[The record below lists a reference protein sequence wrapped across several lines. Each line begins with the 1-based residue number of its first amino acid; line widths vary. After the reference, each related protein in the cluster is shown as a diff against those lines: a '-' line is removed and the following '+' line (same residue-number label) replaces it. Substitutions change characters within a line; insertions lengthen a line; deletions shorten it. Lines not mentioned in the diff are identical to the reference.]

1 MGSLCEPYVRLESPP
16 PRDSPPSLPSRRR
29 AANANGERERR
40 SDIVASVTAS
50 DADILAVGRDLAAAL
65 PGASRNPLKAI
76 DDKAMDL
83 ASQDAELRAAL
94 FRFVDVVPA
103 CRSLDDLAS
112 HLSGFLDEV
121 GDRPPPLQ
129 VAMRMS
135 ESKAGRAALG
145 AAAAAGVRHM
155 AHRFIV
161 GETPREATGVLE
173 DLWKRSVATSVDLLG
188 EATVTSAEADRYA
201 ARCREAL
208 DGLVDVYRGLPDRPA
223 LEHDSTGPIPR
234 ENLSV
239 KVSALTPLLRPDAP
253 ELGKRDAAG
262 RLRELLRR
270 ARDLDAHL
278 HIDMES
284 FDSREAVTDLV
295 LELLSEPEFRDGPSA
310 GIVLQA
316 YLRDSPD
323 LCDRIIT
330 WAQATPRGYPLLVR
344 LVKGAY
350 WDHEIVEARQH
361 GWESPVFEVK
371 ADSDRNFEALTT
383 LLLEARPAVRVAIA
397 SHNLRSIAH
406 ALAANRAMGGEDGDV
421 EIQVLRGL
429 GDDLQEA
436 LARRGLRVRTY
447 CPVGDLVAGMAYLVR
462 RLLENTS
469 NESFL
474 HEQAA
479 GRPLEE
485 LLAAP

>member
-1 MGSLCEPYVRLESPP
+1 MAPAS
-16 PRDSPPSLPSRRR
+16 
-29 AANANGERERR
+29 
-40 SDIVASVTAS
+40 IVAAVTTTAPETE
-50 DADILAVGRDLAAAL
+50 ILAVGREIAAAL
-65 PGASRNPLKAI
+65 PSASRNPLKAL

-83 ASQDAELRAAL
+83 ASQDVELRAAL

-103 CRSLDDLAS
+103 CRSLDDLAR
-112 HLSGFLDEV
+112 HLTGFLDEV
-121 GDRPPPLQ
+121 PDRPPPLQ
-129 VAMRMS
+129 VAMRMGGTR
-135 ESKAGRAALG
+135 AGRTALG
-145 AAAAAGVRHM
+145 AAAAAGVKHM

-161 GETPREATGVLE
+161 GQTPRDATGVLE
-173 DLWKRSVATSVDLLG
+173 ELWREGVATSVDLLG

-201 ARCREAL
+201 ARCRDAL
-208 DGLVDVYRGLPDRPA
+208 EGLVAVYRGLPERPL
-223 LEHDSTGPIPR
+223 LERDGAGPIPR

-262 RLRELLRR
+262 RLRDLLRR
-270 ARDLDAHL
+270 ARDLGAHL

-295 LELLSEPEFRDGPSA
+295 LELLEEDEFRDAPSA
-310 GIVLQA
+310 GVVLQA
-316 YLRDSPD
+316 YLRDSPE
-323 LCDRIIT
+323 LCERMVA
-330 WAQATPRGYPLLVR
+330 WAQATPRGFPLTVR

-371 ADSDRNFEALTT
+371 ADSDRNFEALTRR
-383 LLLEARPAVRVAIA
+383 LLGARPAVRVAIA

-406 ALAANRAMGGEDGDV
+406 AIAVNRALGAPDGDV
-421 EIQVLRGL
+421 ELQVLRGL
-429 GDDLQEA
+429 GDDLQHA
-436 LARRGLRVRTY
+436 LAARGHRVRTY

-474 HEQAA
+474 HEQAS

>member
-1 MGSLCEPYVRLESPP
+1 
-16 PRDSPPSLPSRRR
+16 
-29 AANANGERERR
+29 
-40 SDIVASVTAS
+40 VTTTAPETE
-50 DADILAVGRDLAAAL
+50 IIAVGREIAAAL
-65 PGASRNPLKAI
+65 PSASRHPLKAL

-83 ASQDAELRAAL
+83 ATQDAELRAAL

-103 CRSLDDLAS
+103 CRSLDDLAR
-112 HLSGFLDEV
+112 HLTGFLDEA
-121 GDRPPPLQ
+121 GTTREARGRNRSQPLE
-129 VAMRMS
+129 VAMRMGA
-135 ESKAGRAALG
+135 SKPGRTALG

-161 GETPREATGVLE
+161 GETPRDATGVLE
-173 DLWKRSVATSVDLLG
+173 ELWRDGVATSVDLLG
-188 EATVTSAEADRYA
+188 EATVTRGEADRYA
-201 ARCREAL
+201 ERCRAAL
-208 DGLVDVYRGLPDRPA
+208 EGLVAVYRPLPERPL
-223 LEHDSTGPIPR
+223 LEHDGAGPIPR

-270 ARDLDAHL
+270 ARELGAHL

-284 FDSREAVTDLV
+284 FDSHEAVTDLV
-295 LELLSEPEFRDGPSA
+295 LELLQENEFRAGPSA
-310 GIVLQA
+310 GVVLQA
-316 YLRDSPD
+316 YLRDSPE
-323 LCDRIIT
+323 LCERIVG
-330 WAQATPRGYPLLVR
+330 WAQATPRDFPLTVR

-371 ADSDRNFEALTT
+371 ADSDRNFEALTRR
-383 LLLEARPAVRVAIA
+383 LLESRPAVRVAIA
-397 SHNLRSIAH
+397 SHNLRSVAH
-406 ALAANRAMGGEDGDV
+406 AVAVNRALGAPDGDL
-421 EIQVLRGL
+421 ELQVLRGL
-429 GDDLQEA
+429 GDDLQHA
-436 LARRGLRVRTY
+436 LAARGLRVRTY

-474 HEQAA
+474 HEQAS

-485 LLAAP
+485 LLASP